1 MKSCA
6 GYFFTF
12 LLLAL
17 ATTAMGQETD
27 VKFNAAEIESMAAI
41 FNQTSIKGSEVEI
54 IVPLN
59 RKLKEALQKAQ
70 TIQNKQEAVPF
81 KLTVQEARICLNIIN
96 NATFEARYAELV
108 FGMKKKL
115 QLLIPTQEESS
126 PKE

>member
-6 GYFFTF
+6 GCFLTF

-17 ATTAMGQETD
+17 ATTAMSQGTD
-27 VKFNAAEIESMAAI
+27 VKFNVAEIESMAAI
-41 FNQTSIKGSEVEI
+41 FNQTTIKGSEVEI

-59 RKLKEALQKAQ
+59 RKLKEALHKAQ
-70 TIQNKQEAVPF
+70 AIQNKQEAVPF
-81 KLTVQEARICLNIIN
+81 KLTVQEASICLNIIN

-115 QLLIPTQEESS
+115 QLLIPSQEASP